1 MLRVRGD
8 QLYRVVTNR
17 ENSMARPLG
26 TSHLARPLHPFFVG
40 LGGALLMA
48 ALFTDFMYSSNSL
61 MQWANFSAWLIT
73 GGLVLALIAAIVLIV
88 DFAIG
93 QAGPIRWLDFGLLA
107 VAVILSIVNVFVHT
121 RDAWTS
127 VVPTGITLSVIVTLL
142 LIVVGLR
149 GWCVTGIRVVE
160 RGDSA

>member
-1 MLRVRGD
+1 MPLAFDTDRLREKRMATPTGPGRVR
-8 QLYRVVTNR
+8 
-17 ENSMARPLG
+17 RPF
-26 TSHLARPLHPFFVG
+26 HPFFVG

-73 GGLVLALIAAIVLIV
+73 GGLILALISAIVLII
-88 DFAIG
+88 DFALG

-107 VAVILSIVNVFVHT
+107 VAAVLSIVNVFIHT

-127 VVPTGITLSVIVTLL
+127 VVPSGITISAIVTILL
-142 LIVVGLR
+142 AVAGLR
-149 GWCVTGIRVVE
+149 GWRVTAIRLAG
-160 RGDSA
+160 RGDVE